1 MKQRGT
7 GQKSR
12 RGRSKESIR
21 VIILGAGG
29 RDFHNFNTYFR
40 KHPSYHV
47 MAFTATQIP
56 FIADR
61 RYPPELAGPR
71 YPQGIPIYPETELPR
86 LLSEHPVDQV
96 IFSYSDVSH
105 EALMDK
111 ASLVL
116 SKGQDF
122 VLLGPQETMIESQ
135 VPVISVCAVR
145 TGCGKSVITRMLASI
160 LKKKGIKVSVIRH
173 PMAYCEFK
181 PVLRFS
187 NRRDVEKETCTIEE
201 REEFEPLVEIGIRVY
216 AGVDYEQ
223 VLKAAERESQVIV
236 WDGGNNDF
244 PFIKSDWEIVLLD
257 ALRPGHEK
265 LYYPGEV
272 NLRRA
277 DLLIITKVNEG
288 SEESLRKIR
297 ENISLTNP
305 GAKLLEAP
313 SVIHLDHPE
322 RITGKRVLVIEDGPT
337 ITHGG
342 MPDGAGA
349 SASRKF
355 ARELVDPRPYA
366 VGSLKEVYETY
377 PHIGRVLPAMGY
389 SEEQIK
395 DLEETI
401 HRSVCDAVVIATPT
415 DLRGKIKMDHPTVRV
430 NYNFNIDLL
439 PLVDCFIEER
449 VTSGSKG
456 WKSGKPPCLISENP
470 VAKGLHKRLRIS

>member
-1 MKQRGT
+1 MKKRGS
-7 GQKSR
+7 GGKSI
-12 RGRSKESIR
+12 RGCSKESIR

-40 KHPSYHV
+40 KHPSYRV
-47 MAFTATQIP
+47 IAFTATQIP
-56 FIADR
+56 YIADR
-61 RYPPELAGPR
+61 IYPPQLAGPY
-71 YPQGIPIYPETELPR
+71 YPQGIPIYPEEELPR
-86 LLSEHPVDQV
+86 LLPEYLVDQV
-96 IFSYSDVSH
+96 IFSYSDISH

-122 VLLGPQETMIESQ
+122 VFLGPKETMIDSQ

-145 TGCGKSVITRMLASI
+145 TGCGKSVITRKLALL
-160 LKKKGIKVSVIRH
+160 LKKKGLRVSVIRH

-201 REEFEPLVEIGIRVY
+201 REEFEPLVEAGITVY
-216 AGVDYEQ
+216 AGVDYER
-223 VLKAAERESQVIV
+223 VLRAAERESEVIV

-244 PFIKSDWEIVLLD
+244 PFIKPDWEIVLVD

-277 DLLIITKVNEG
+277 DFLIITKVNEG
-288 SEESLRKIR
+288 SEESLRKIKR
-297 ENISLTNP
+297 NISLMNP
-305 GAKLLEAP
+305 GAEVLEAP
-313 SVIHLDHPE
+313 SVTQLDHPE
-322 RITGKRVLVIEDGPT
+322 RIADKRVLVIEDGPT

-349 SASRKF
+349 SASRKL

-366 VGSLKEVYETY
+366 VGSLRQVYNNY

-395 DLEETI
+395 DLEDTI
-401 HRSVCDAVVIATPT
+401 RRSVCDVVVVATPT
-415 DLRGKIKMDHPTVRV
+415 DLGKKIRIDQPTVKV
-430 NYNFNIDLL
+430 NYDFNVDLL
-439 PLVDCFIEER
+439 PLIDRFMD
-449 VTSGSKG
+449 
-456 WKSGKPPCLISENP
+456 
-470 VAKGLHKRLRIS
+470 KRLTPQGQDGTVDRDEGSRP

>member
-1 MKQRGT
+1 MKKRGLGNKT
-7 GQKSR
+7 K
-12 RGRSKESIR
+12 KTHSIR

-40 KHPSYHV
+40 KRPSYRV
-47 MAFTATQIP
+47 IGFTAAQIP
-56 FIADR
+56 YIADR
-61 RYPPELAGPR
+61 NYPPQLAGPR
-71 YPQGIPIYPETELPR
+71 YSRGIPIYPEEELPR
-86 LLSEHPVDQV
+86 LLSEHLADQV
-96 IFSYSDVSH
+96 VFSYSDVSH

-122 VLLGPQETMIESQ
+122 VFLGPKETMIDSR
-135 VPVISVCAVR
+135 VPVVSVCAVR

-160 LKKKGIKVSVIRH
+160 LKAKGLKVSVIRH
-173 PMAYCEFK
+173 PMVYCQFK

-187 NRRDVEKETCTIEE
+187 SRRDVEEETCTIEE
-201 REEFEPLVEIGIRVY
+201 REEFEPLVEAGITVY
-216 AGVDYEQ
+216 AGVDYER
-223 VLKAAERESQVIV
+223 VLRVAERESEVIV

-244 PFIKSDWEIVLLD
+244 PFIKSDWEIVLVD

-277 DLLIITKVNEG
+277 NLLIITKVNEG
-288 SEESLRKIR
+288 SAESLEKIR
-297 ENISLTNP
+297 DNISLMNP
-305 GAKLLEAP
+305 GAEVLEAP
-313 SVIHLDHPE
+313 SVIRLDHPE
-322 RITGKRVLVIEDGPT
+322 KIVDKRVLVIEDGPT

-349 SASRKF
+349 SASREL

-366 VGSLKEVYETY
+366 VGSLRDVYKKY

-389 SEEQIK
+389 SEEQIR

-401 HRSVCDAVVIATPT
+401 RRSVCDAVVVATPT
-415 DLRGKIKMDHPTVRV
+415 DLGKKIKMDQPTVRV
-430 NYNFNIDLL
+430 SYDFDVDLL
-439 PLVDCFIEER
+439 PLVDRFIERR
-449 VTSGSKG
+449 VTSRLQQG
-456 WKSGKPPCLISENP
+456 KSGK
-470 VAKGLHKRLRIS
+470 R

>member
-1 MKQRGT
+1 MKKRGFGNESKT
-7 GQKSR
+7 GH
-12 RGRSKESIR
+12 SKESIR

-29 RDFHNFNTYFR
+29 RDFHNFNTCFR
-40 KHPSYHV
+40 RRPSYRV
-47 MAFTATQIP
+47 VAFTATQIP

-61 RYPPELAGPR
+61 IYPRQLAGPH
-71 YPQGIPIYPETELPR
+71 YPQGIPIYLEGELAR
-86 LLSEHPVDQV
+86 LLSEYLVDQV

-105 EALMDK
+105 EELMDK

-116 SKGQDF
+116 SMGRDF
-122 VLLGPQETMIESQ
+122 VLLGPNATMIESQ

-145 TGCGKSVITRMLASI
+145 TGCGKSVITRKLAA
-160 LKKKGIKVSVIRH
+160 LFKEKGLKVSVIRH

-187 NRRDVEKETCTIEE
+187 NRKDVEEETCTLEE
-201 REEFEPLVEIGIRVY
+201 REEFEPLVEAGITVY

-223 VLKAAERESQVIV
+223 VLKAAERESQVII

-244 PFIKSDWEIVLLD
+244 PFIKPDWEIVLVD

-288 SEESLRKIR
+288 SEESLSKIR
-297 ENISLTNP
+297 KNISLMNP
-305 GAKLLEAP
+305 GAEVVEAP
-313 SVIHLDHPE
+313 SVTRLDHPE
-322 RITGKRVLVIEDGPT
+322 RIADKRVLVVEDGPT

-349 SASRKF
+349 SASRKL
-355 ARELVDPRPYA
+355 ARELMDPRPYA
-366 VGSLKEVYETY
+366 VGSLREVYQNF

-401 HRSVCDAVVIATPT
+401 QRSVCDAVVIATPT
-415 DLRGKIKMDHPTVRV
+415 DLGRKIRIDRPTVRV
-430 NYNFNIDLL
+430 SYDFNIDLL
-439 PLVDCFIEER
+439 PLIDHFIE
-449 VTSGSKG
+449 
-456 WKSGKPPCLISENP
+456 
-470 VAKGLHKRLRIS
+470 KRMTPQQQGGNSRKR

>member
-1 MKQRGT
+1 MRKRGP
-7 GQKSR
+7 GNKSKR
-12 RGRSKESIR
+12 SRSKESIR

-29 RDFHNFNTYFR
+29 RDFHNFNTYFK
-40 KHPSYHV
+40 KHSSYRV
-47 MAFTATQIP
+47 IAFTATQIP
-56 FIADR
+56 FISDR
-61 RYPPELAGPR
+61 TYPTELAGSR
-71 YPQGIPIYPETELPR
+71 YSKGIPIYPEEELPR
-86 LLSEHPVDQV
+86 LLSEVPVDQV

-122 VLLGPQETMIESQ
+122 VFLGPKETMIESR

-145 TGCGKSVITRMLASI
+145 TGCGKSVITRKLASL
-160 LKKKGIKVSVIRH
+160 LKKKGLKVSVIRH
-173 PMAYCEFK
+173 PMVYCEFK

-201 REEFEPLVEIGIRVY
+201 REEFEPLVEAGITVY

-223 VLKAAERESQVIV
+223 VLRAAEQESQVIV

-244 PFIKSDWEIVLLD
+244 PFIKPDWEIVLLD

-288 SEESLRKIR
+288 SEDSLRKIR
-297 ENISLTNP
+297 KNISLMNP
-305 GAKLLEAP
+305 GAVVLEAP
-313 SVIHLDHPE
+313 SVTHLDYPE
-322 RITGKRVLVIEDGPT
+322 RITDKRVLVIEDGPT

-342 MPDGAGA
+342 MSDGAGA
-349 SASRKF
+349 SASRKL

-366 VGSLKEVYETY
+366 VGSLKEVYKNY

-389 SEEQIK
+389 SEDQIK

-401 HRSVCDAVVIATPT
+401 RRSVCDAVVIATPT
-415 DLRGKIKMDHPTVRV
+415 DLGRKIEIGQPTVRV
-430 NYNFNIDLL
+430 TYDFDVDLL
-439 PLVDCFIEER
+439 PLIDRFIDKR
-449 VTSGSKG
+449 VTPQLQGRNNG
-456 WKSGKPPCLISENP
+456 E
-470 VAKGLHKRLRIS
+470 R

>member
-1 MKQRGT
+1 MKKRGS
-7 GQKSR
+7 GDKSK
-12 RGRSKESIR
+12 RGCSKKSIR

-40 KHPSYHV
+40 QHPSYRV
-47 MAFTATQIP
+47 IAFTATQIP
-56 FIADR
+56 GIADR
-61 RYPPELAGPR
+61 IYPPQLAGPH
-71 YPQGIPIYPETELPR
+71 YPQGIPIYPEEELPW
-86 LLSEHPVDQV
+86 LLSKYLVDQV
-96 IFSYSDVSH
+96 TFSYSDVSH

-122 VLLGPQETMIESQ
+122 VFLGPKETMINSQ

-145 TGCGKSVITRMLASI
+145 TGCGKSVITRKLASL
-160 LKKKGIKVSVIRH
+160 LKKEGFRVSVIRH

-187 NRRDVEKETCTIEE
+187 NRRDVETETCTIEE
-201 REEFEPLVEIGIRVY
+201 REEFEPLVEAGITVY
-216 AGVDYEQ
+216 VGVDYER
-223 VLKAAERESQVIV
+223 VLRVAERESEVIV

-244 PFIKSDWEIVLLD
+244 PFIKPDWEIVLVD

-288 SEESLRKIR
+288 SEESLRKIKK
-297 ENISLTNP
+297 NISLMNP
-305 GAKLLEAP
+305 GAEVLEAP
-313 SVIHLDHPE
+313 SVTRLDHPE
-322 RITGKRVLVIEDGPT
+322 RIADKKVLVIEDGPT

-349 SASRKF
+349 SASRKL

-366 VGSLKEVYETY
+366 VGSLREVYKNY

-389 SEEQIK
+389 SDEQIK
-395 DLEETI
+395 DLEDTI
-401 HRSVCDAVVIATPT
+401 RRSVCDVVVVATPT
-415 DLRGKIKMDHPTVRV
+415 DLGKKIRIDQPTVRV
-430 NYNFNIDLL
+430 SYDFNVDLL
-439 PLVDCFIEER
+439 PLIDRFVD
-449 VTSGSKG
+449 
-456 WKSGKPPCLISENP
+456 
-470 VAKGLHKRLRIS
+470 KRLTSQAQDGIADRDKGSRP